1 MPTTSEATG
10 RATTAVDE
18 TTDALEGV
26 YQSLRTGE
34 ATGEEAVAST
44 IHAFTDLLRA
54 AVPVAMSQPARFVD
68 LSFELA
74 QQAITFQRRFF
85 FEVLSGL
92 QRVTTE
98 AWSDIESDQSF
109 KNQNGRAA
117 EHRGRTARSA
127 A

>member
-1 MPTTSEATG
+1 M
-10 RATTAVDE
+10 
-18 TTDALEGV
+18 L
-26 YQSLRTGE
+26 
-34 ATGEEAVAST
+34 
-44 IHAFTDLLRA
+44 
-54 AVPVAMSQPARFVD
+54 
-68 LSFELA
+68 
-74 QQAITFQRRFF
+74 ITFQRRFF

-117 EHRGRTARSA
+117 EHRGRTARTA